1 MPLNENEERIL
12 QEIEQ
17 RFLAH
22 DPESANRLGSTTL
35 PKYLARNCKWAA
47 LGFLAGLVV
56 LLVGFASSWVVGVFG
71 FAVMLG
77 SAIVLDPQRAA
88 HGPARLPAAEL
99 SRCGAATSTRPSTTP
114 PAGFGAASAATTPE
128 PVAPSDRGRQTG
140 PPDSTAGHGGLGRS
154 AGMDGRRPSARAAAS
169 AE

>member
-1 MPLNENEERIL
+1 MERVAVGCGGREDGVDGGLKVPLNENEERIL

-35 PKYLARNCKWAA
+35 PKYLARNCRWAA
-47 LGFLAGLVV
+47 LGFLVGLVV

-77 SAIVLDPQRAA
+77 SAIVLTHNVRRMGQ
-88 HGPARLPAAEL
+88 HGFRQL
-99 SRCGAATSTRPSTTP
+99 SESL
-114 PAGFGAASAATTPE
+114 
-128 PVAPSDRGRQTG
+128 RGRHLNEAI
-140 PPDSTAGHGGLGRS
+140 DDAARRFKRRFGGDES
-154 AGMDGRRPSARAAAS
+154 
-169 AE
+169 